1 MSVHHNIHNSIAC
14 YPLGTFDILS
24 FGAQVPRVYQ
34 NLRGHVSAS
43 TFLTMADAKPTTM
56 LPIAAAAVNIIA
68 NPLRSC

>member
-34 NLRGHVSAS
+34 NLRGHVSAL
-43 TFLTMADAKPTTM
+43 TFLTMDVYM